1 RRAPPPWAGRGRL
14 GRPRRGTLTTVAQ
27 LDGVW
32 KVRRLGGAL
41 PPLVGVTKHVRG
53 DRGGT
58 RGAPRGRVPFDVL
71 GLELRYRP
79 PLAMF
84 VDVLEPDGDGF
95 RGRATVFGRE
105 YGRFEL
111 TRT

>member
-1 RRAPPPWAGRGRL
+1 
-14 GRPRRGTLTTVAQ
+14 VHE

-53 DRGGT
+53 DRGET
-58 RGAPRGRVPFDVL
+58 RVGPLVRMPFDVR

-79 PLAMF
+79 PLGMF

-95 RGRATVFGRE
+95 HGRATVFGRE
-105 YGRFEL
+105 YGTFEL
-111 TRT
+111 SRASA